1 MRLIKRVAALVFG
14 TCCQLI
20 TDNYFWRLWII
31 VLYLQS
37 ENNMQQLTKMKK
49 YLSLVMLLVAALAT
63 HGANYELSSPDG
75 KLRVNCAVAQNGIF
89 SFEVTKNGVAVVAP
103 TSPSMTLANGKVLGQ
118 RVKVKKATTSA
129 GSFSL
134 TTPIYRK
141 SNVSLNYKTL
151 MLNCGD
157 YSLEFR
163 AYDQGI
169 AYRFVTKMKDS
180 ITVVSEDARVTLPA
194 DYMVYAA
201 PANSR
206 FESDDFRKQ
215 TFCSFENT
223 YIHAP
228 LSQQSRSHVSLC
240 PMLVDLPT
248 GGKMLVGE
256 YNVRD
261 YPGMFLLPD
270 DGNAIK
276 AFFPPRVK
284 RQHQGGHN
292 NLQMIAD
299 EWYDNIARTAGTRAF
314 PWRMMLV
321 VDNEAQ
327 LMTCDIPMSLA
338 DPAEVDG
345 SWVRPGKVAW
355 DWWNDWNLTGVD
367 FETGVND
374 ETYKYYIDFASRNG
388 VEYVILDEGWAVNKQ
403 ADLMQVV
410 PEIHL
415 EQLVEYAKA
424 RNVGLVLWA
433 GYKAF
438 LRDME
443 GVCRHYSNMG
453 IKGFKIDFMDRNDQE
468 MMRFL
473 EDAARMCA
481 KYHLFCDF
489 HGAPAPQGL
498 TITFPN
504 VLNFEAVAGLEQ
516 VKWSSMEEF
525 NEVPHE
531 TILPFIRQVVGP
543 MDYTQGAMRNVIKDN
558 FYPCYNQPMSHG
570 TRARQLALYMIL
582 ESPFNML
589 CDTPTQYEANQ
600 PCTDFIT
607 SLPVVWDETRVLAAR
622 VGEYV
627 VTARRKG
634 NSWYLGGITN
644 WDARDLDIDLSFL
657 QGRSMTLFID
667 GANAN
672 KHAEDYVKKTLAAP
686 STLHVHMAPG
696 GGFAVSVK

>member
-1 MRLIKRVAALVFG
+1 MKRSLLSSMFLAVVMTAL
-14 TCCQLI
+14 
-20 TDNYFWRLWII
+20 
-31 VLYLQS
+31 
-37 ENNMQQLTKMKK
+37 
-49 YLSLVMLLVAALAT
+49 
-63 HGANYELSSPDG
+63 GASYSLSSPNG
-75 KLRVNCAVAQNGIF
+75 QLRLDCAVARDGQFTF
-89 SFEVTKNGVAVVAP
+89 SVAQHGTTVVAP
-103 TSPSMTLANGKVLGQ
+103 TAPTMKLGDGQVLGQ
-118 RVKVKKATTSA
+118 KMKVKKATKSSKKFVA
-129 GSFSL
+129 A
-134 TTPIYRK
+134 TPVYKK
-141 SNVSLNYKTL
+141 SNVSLSYNTL
-151 MLNCGD
+151 ELNCGN
-157 YSLEFR
+157 YTLEFR

-169 AYRFVTKMKDS
+169 AYRFVTRMRDS
-180 ITVVSEDARVTLPA
+180 ITVMSEDACVTLPD

-206 FESDDFRKQ
+206 FKSDDFRRQ

-223 YIHAP
+223 YVHAP
-228 LSQQSRSHVSLC
+228 LSQQSRTHLSLN
-240 PMLVDLPT
+240 PMLVDLPS

-261 YPGMFLLPD
+261 YPGMFLLPG

-276 AFFPPRVK
+276 AFFPPVVK
-284 RQHQGGHN
+284 REHQGGHN

-299 EWYDNIARTAGTRAF
+299 EWHDYIARIAGHRAF
-314 PWRMMLV
+314 PWRMMLI

-327 LMTCDIPMSLA
+327 LITCDIPLSLA
-338 DPAEVDG
+338 DPAEVDA

-355 DWWNDWNLTGVD
+355 DWWNDWNITGVD
-367 FETGVND
+367 FEAGVND
-374 ETYKYYIDFASRNG
+374 DTYKYYIDFASRNG
-388 VEYVILDEGWAVNKQ
+388 IEYVILDEGWAVNKQ

-415 EQLVEYAKA
+415 EELVAYAQS

-443 GVCRHYSNMG
+443 GVCRHYSAMG

-481 KYHLFCDF
+481 KYKLFCDF

-498 TITFPN
+498 TVTFPN

-558 FYPCYNQPMSHG
+558 FYPCNTQPMSQG

-600 PCTDFIT
+600 ACTDFIA

-634 NSWYLGGITN
+634 DRWYLGGITN
-644 WDARDLDIDLSFL
+644 WDARDLDIDLSFVA
-657 QGRSMTLFID
+657 GRTMTIFKD
-667 GANAN
+667 GVNAHR
-672 KHAEDYVKKTLAAP
+672 HAQDYEQQTLTVPA
-686 STLHVHMAPG
+686 TLHIHMAPG
-696 GGFAVSVK
+696 GGFAAAIR